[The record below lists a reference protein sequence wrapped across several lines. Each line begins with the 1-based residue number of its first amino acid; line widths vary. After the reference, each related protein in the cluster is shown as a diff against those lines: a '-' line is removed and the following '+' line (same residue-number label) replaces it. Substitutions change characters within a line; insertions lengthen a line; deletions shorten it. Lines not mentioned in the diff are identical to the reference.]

1 MLSSFWIGVYVLGC
15 VLSLLVLLARI
26 DLKGSEIDEVF
37 NECTDFFEWIMLGTL
52 VLVFGVLMV
61 LSSWFGFG
69 FLCFVWGRER
79 VSDE

>member
-1 MLSSFWIGVYVLGC
+1 MLSSFLIGVYVLGC
-15 VLSLLVLLARI
+15 VLSLLMLLVRI
-26 DLKGSEIDEVF
+26 DFKGSEIDEVF